1 MATSSRTRGPR
12 GRSHRA
18 TAAVLLTLIIL
29 LDLWPGP
36 ESGAAG
42 DAPGGKLRISADS
55 AVLIDW
61 NTGRI
66 LYAKAANQPRPMAST
81 TKIMTGL
88 LVLEKGNLSDVVTVS
103 RRAASTPGSSM
114 NIRGGEKLTLERLLY
129 GVLMRSGNDA
139 SVAVAEHI
147 AGTEAAFV
155 AMMNARARTLG
166 AYHTQFRNPH
176 GLTAPGH
183 YSTAYDLALMARAA
197 LTNPNFANIVAT
209 REKLFVT
216 AEEQRQVTLRNTNR
230 LLWSFEGAD
239 GVKTGTTSAAGKC
252 LVASATRGDE
262 KLIAVV
268 LHSSDRY
275 GDAAKLLT
283 YGFDHYRVVQLAAAG
298 EVVKTIRVR
307 GGLAP
312 RAAVI
317 AVGQYAAALSEEEM
331 ARSRVEWDLPA
342 TLSAPLDAGE
352 PVGEVRVYVDGE
364 IRETYPLVTR
374 DENPRRT
381 LWRVF
386 LNGFLPVLRWLAGIG
401 IG

>member
-1 MATSSRTRGPR
+1 MAISSRSRATRGR
-12 GRSHRA
+12 GHRSP
-18 TAAVLLTLIIL
+18 AAVLLTLSIL
-29 LDLWPGP
+29 LGVWTGP
-36 ESGAAG
+36 VWGAAA
-42 DAPGGKLRISADS
+42 DASGGKLRMSADS

-66 LYAKAANQPRPMAST
+66 LYAKAATKPRPMAST

-103 RRAASTPGSSM
+103 RRAAATPGSSM
-114 NIRGGEKLTLERLLY
+114 HIRTGERLTLERLLY

-155 AMMNARARTLG
+155 AMMNAKARALG
-166 AYHTQFRNPH
+166 AYNTQFRNPH

-183 YSTAYDLALMARAA
+183 YSTAFDLALMARAA
-197 LTNPNFANIVAT
+197 LANPAFADIVAT

-216 AEEQRQVTLRNTNR
+216 AEEERQVTLRNTNR

-275 GDAAKLLT
+275 GDAAKLLS
-283 YGFDHYRVVQLAAAG
+283 YGFDHYRVVRLAGAG
-298 EVVKTIRVR
+298 EVVRTLRVS
-307 GGLAP
+307 GGIAL
-312 RAAVI
+312 RAAIV
-317 AVGQYAAALSEEEM
+317 AVDQYAAALSEEEM

-342 TLSAPLDAGE
+342 TLRAPLDAGE
-352 PVGEVRVYVDGE
+352 LVGEVRVYVDGE

-381 LWRVF
+381 LWLVF
-386 LNGFLPVLRWLAGIG
+386 LRGFLPLVRWLAGVG